1 VADKVIQLSVKVNSD
16 TGALEV
22 LGAKFQGVSEKAKQ
36 AQGSFSGLKGEAAGL
51 LKQFLPFATT
61 GGIIAFFSNAV
72 LKSNEHAE
80 AMRRL
85 KGDVDAAGL
94 SFDKNKDQIV
104 RWSEAIQAATRFD
117 NDQAISSLER
127 FVRATGNLATAM
139 RASKLAMDISVQTG
153 KNLQESEQLLI
164 DLIAGNERGLKMANK
179 ELGAFTGGA
188 RTAQSAIDNLQRTL
202 GGAAEKEQSFTKEAS
217 QTKAAF
223 DDFSRT
229 IGDALGPA
237 VAFVMRQFTNLL
249 KVVESLG
256 SSIAGV
262 FAAMFEGFKGFAAGM
277 LAVTTGHFS
286 QAKVIA
292 LDTAKNI
299 EGVFQKTSEDMDHI
313 WESQTDKQI
322 AEALKASNGRIA
334 VSVQGAEAMHDKLAE
349 IEAEI
354 QQKMAALGEETFAK
368 KRLMDQAEIAAER
381 AKIEKEFKDEVD
393 KNGRIV
399 KVNQDRQKALDKLGQ
414 LAVKQDQERTRQEV
428 KIKTQGALDIVD
440 LSLQTLNILN
450 SMGDNS
456 TKAEV
461 ARARVILAL
470 EKAIAI
476 GRIWTAA
483 SSGNVAVDVGM
494 KIAGTA
500 LVVAQFAQQ
509 SKAIGEAASRA
520 NAGTGSIGAGGSEDA
535 GGPGS
540 GVSGISGGAPGVGG
554 GPATEVIG
562 GGFGGGGGGGG
573 SGTTVINVGGVV
585 VQFSA
590 DHVDLSDIDVVGQK
604 LAEYV
609 RSGVVGGVALAVVM
623 KNVGDRN
630 AARAV

>member
-1 VADKVIQLSVKVNSD
+1 MADKVISLSVKVNSD

-22 LGAKFQGVSEKAKQ
+22 LGAKFQGVSDKAKQ
-36 AQGSFSGLKGEAAGL
+36 AQGSFTGLKGEAAGL

-94 SFDKNKDQIV
+94 SFDKNRDKIV
-104 RWSEAIQAATRFD
+104 EWSEAVQAATRFD

-139 RASKLAMDISVQTG
+139 RASKLAMDVSVQTG
-153 KNLQESEQLLI
+153 KTLQESEQLLI
-164 DLIAGNERGLKMANK
+164 DLIAGNERGLKLANK
-179 ELGAFTGGA
+179 ELGGFTGGA

-256 SSIAGV
+256 SSIASV

-277 LAVTTGHFS
+277 VAVTTGHFT
-286 QAKVIA
+286 QARVIA
-292 LDTAKNI
+292 LTTAKNI
-299 EGVFQKTSEDMDHI
+299 EEVFHKTSDDLDKI

-334 VSVQGAEAMHDKLAE
+334 VSVQGAEAMNDKLAE
-349 IEAEI
+349 IQAEI
-354 QQKMAALGEETFAK
+354 EQKMAALGEETFLK

-381 AKIEKEFKDEVD
+381 AKIDKEFKDEVD
-393 KNGRIV
+393 KNGKIV
-399 KVNQDRQKALDKLGQ
+399 KVNMDRQKALDKLGQ
-414 LAVKQDQERTRQEV
+414 LEVKQGQERTRQEV
-428 KIKTQGALDIVD
+428 KIKTQGAFDMID

-450 SMGDNS
+450 SMGDNA

-461 ARARVILAL
+461 TRAKVILAL

-509 SKAIGEAASRA
+509 SQAIGRAASQA
-520 NAGTGSIGAGGSEDA
+520 NAGTGNLNAGGDA
-535 GGPGS
+535 GAETVGS
-540 GVSGISGGAPGVGG
+540 GVGSSVPGVGAAAG
-554 GPATEVIG
+554 GAAGG
-562 GGFGGGGGGGG
+562 GGFGAPAGGGGGWGNM
-573 SGTTVINVGGVV
+573 VVNIPAINV
-585 VQFSA
+585 FFNA
-590 DHVDLSDIDVVGQK
+590 DHVDLSDIQVVGER
-604 LAEYV
+604 LAEFV
-609 RSGVVGGVALAVVM
+609 RSGTVQGVALAVSILNQAQ
-623 KNVGDRN
+623 KNAG
-630 AARAV
+630 RAV

>member
-1 VADKVIQLSVKVNSD
+1 
-16 TGALEV
+16 
-22 LGAKFQGVSEKAKQ
+22 
-36 AQGSFSGLKGEAAGL
+36 
-51 LKQFLPFATT
+51 
-61 GGIIAFFSNAV
+61 
-72 LKSNEHAE
+72 
-80 AMRRL
+80 
-85 KGDVDAAGL
+85 
-94 SFDKNKDQIV
+94 
-104 RWSEAIQAATRFD
+104 
-117 NDQAISSLER
+117 
-127 FVRATGNLATAM
+127 
-139 RASKLAMDISVQTG
+139 
-153 KNLQESEQLLI
+153 
-164 DLIAGNERGLKMANK
+164 
-179 ELGAFTGGA
+179 
-188 RTAQSAIDNLQRTL
+188 
-202 GGAAEKEQSFTKEAS
+202 
-217 QTKAAF
+217 
-223 DDFSRT
+223 
-229 IGDALGPA
+229 
-237 VAFVMRQFTNLL
+237 
-249 KVVESLG
+249 
-256 SSIAGV
+256 
-262 FAAMFEGFKGFAAGM
+262 M

-540 GVSGISGGAPGVGG
+540 GVSGISGAWRGRRARNGG
-554 GPATEVIG
+554 NRRRVRWRGRRRGKRDDRHQRGRRRRPVLRGPRGPLRHRRGRAEAGRIRPQRRRGRRRAG
-562 GGFGGGGGGGG
+562 GCHEERRRPQRGP
-573 SGTTVINVGGVV
+573 GGVT
-585 VQFSA
+585 
-590 DHVDLSDIDVVGQK
+590 
-604 LAEYV
+604 
-609 RSGVVGGVALAVVM
+609 
-623 KNVGDRN
+623 
-630 AARAV
+630 

>member
-1 VADKVIQLSVKVNSD
+1 MADKVIQLSVKVNSD